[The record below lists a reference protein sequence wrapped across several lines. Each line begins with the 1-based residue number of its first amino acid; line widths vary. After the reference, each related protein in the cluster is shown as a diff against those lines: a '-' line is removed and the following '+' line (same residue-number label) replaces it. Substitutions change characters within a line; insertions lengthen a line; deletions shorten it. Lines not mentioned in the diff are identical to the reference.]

1 MLNNSFYI
9 KVSAERGM
17 LSETQVQLQRREMR
31 SVSARQVLKRSRRWV
46 KQWAKPAVRAALS
59 SRKRDDL
66 PLSLWGLDVAE
77 NGMLRQNG
85 VELPDLLSRWG
96 SPLHVVDAARVREN
110 VRAFQS
116 PPAGSTVPFSVFYSY
131 KTNPIPELLRLLHDQ
146 GVGAEVISPYELWL
160 AFRLG
165 VPAERIIYNGPAKSD
180 ESIREAARREIL
192 LLNVNHREELER
204 VITNAQAVGKQLRI
218 GVRVSAQ
225 EGWSGQ
231 FGTSIATG
239 EAFRT
244 IQEATRSDAVRFCAL
259 HAHLGTPIRSEA
271 QLLSFADQVLA
282 FTDVVHQQLGV
293 ELEILDFGGSLAV
306 PTVAG
311 LSERERRT
319 NTTFEVGLSPPQP
332 EDTLPIRDYV
342 ALLVGRVEQ
351 HYRAAGRRIPHVA
364 VEPGRAMTGNTQ
376 LLLTR
381 VLELKESRDEPAY
394 AIMDAG
400 INLAETMRY
409 EFHQV
414 FPASKMRRPAE
425 RTYRLA
431 GPICSPGDV
440 LVGACPLPMLERGD
454 VLAFMDSGAYFVP
467 FATSFSFPQPA
478 IVLIDQGRET
488 LLRRAEAF
496 EDLIALDGSVADSPG
511 GRRPAG

>member
-1 MLNNSFYI
+1 M
-9 KVSAERGM
+9 
-17 LSETQVQLQRREMR
+17 
-31 SVSARQVLKRSRRWV
+31 SARRLLKQSRRWV
-46 KQWAKPAVRAALS
+46 KQWARPAVRAALS
-59 SRKRDDL
+59 SRKREDL
-66 PLSLWGLDVAE
+66 PLSLWGLDVSG
-77 NGMLRQNG
+77 NGALRQNG
-85 VELPDLLSRWG
+85 VDLPALLSRWG

-116 PPAGSTVPFSVFYSY
+116 PPAGSAVPFSVFYSY
-131 KTNPIPELLRLLHDQ
+131 KTNPIPGLLRLLHDQ

-160 AFRLG
+160 AFQLG
-165 VPAERIIYNGPAKSD
+165 VPADRIIYNGPAKSD

-204 VITNAQAVGKQLRI
+204 VVANARVVGKQLRI

-231 FGTSIATG
+231 FGTSISTG

-271 QLLSFADQVLA
+271 LLLSFVNQVLA
-282 FTDVVHQQLGV
+282 FTDVIHEQLGV
-293 ELEILDFGGSLAV
+293 DLEILDFGGSLAV

-311 LSERERRT
+311 LSELERRT
-319 NTTFEVGLSPPQP
+319 NTTFQVELTPPRP

-351 HYRAAGRRIPHVA
+351 HYRSAGRPIPHVV

-376 LLLTR
+376 LLLTS
-381 VLELKESRDEPAY
+381 VLEINEAEDEPAY

-414 FPASKMRRPAE
+414 FPASRMNRPAE
-425 RTYRLA
+425 KIYRLA

-440 LVGACPLPMLERGD
+440 LVGACHLPALERGD

-478 IVLIDQGRET
+478 IVLIDQGQET
-488 LLRRAEAF
+488 LLRRAETF
-496 EDLIALDGSVADSPG
+496 EDLITLDGAPTRSARLG
-511 GRRPAG
+511 

>member
-1 MLNNSFYI
+1 MN
-9 KVSAERGM
+9 A
-17 LSETQVQLQRREMR
+17 REM
-31 SVSARQVLKRSRRWV
+31 LKRGRQRV
-46 KQWAKPAVRAALS
+46 KQWAKPAVRAVLS
-59 SRKRDDL
+59 SRKGDAL
-66 PLSLWGLDVAE
+66 PLSLWGLDVTE
-77 NGMLRQNG
+77 NGALRQNE
-85 VELPDLLSRWG
+85 VELPGLLSRWG

-110 VRAFQS
+110 IRAFQN
-116 PPAGSTVPFSVFYSY
+116 PPAGSAVPFSVFYSY

-204 VITNAQAVGKQLRI
+204 VIANARAVGKQLRI
-218 GVRVSAQ
+218 GVRVSAE

-271 QLLSFADQVLA
+271 QLLSFVDQVLA
-282 FTDVVHQQLGV
+282 FTDAIHQQLGV

-311 LSERERRT
+311 LSDLERRT
-319 NTTFEVGLSPPQP
+319 NTTFQVELSPPRP

-342 ALLVGRVEQ
+342 SLLVNRVEQ
-351 HYRAAGRRIPHVA
+351 HYRSVGRPLPHVV
-364 VEPGRAMTGNTQ
+364 VEPGRAMTSNTQ
-376 LLLTR
+376 LLLSS
-381 VLELKESRDEPAY
+381 VVELKETRGEPAY

-400 INLAETMRY
+400 INLAESMRY

-414 FPASKMRRPAE
+414 FPASKMGQPAE
-425 RTYRLA
+425 KMYRLA

-440 LVGACPLPMLERGD
+440 LVGGWPLPRLERGD
-454 VLAFMDSGAYFVP
+454 VLAFMDAGAYFVP

-478 IVLIDQGRET
+478 IVLIDEGRET
-488 LLRRAEAF
+488 LLRRAETF
-496 EDLIALDGSVADSPG
+496 EDLVALDGAPS
-511 GRRPAG
+511 RPARVA